1 MEESSTEGG
10 SCDAV
15 VLTSLRASPAKSRTR
30 REDEKKQDEE
40 EEASN
45 RVSPPLQD
53 VEMQDPPRDKGAAD
67 IEVEAHEVLAIGV
80 ARTTEVP
87 SIESERTRAELTE
100 GVRTPPAKE
109 EVEEGE
115 SLGSHMVECAK
126 LTNEWVEVNLVPRS
140 VCEADF
146 FLQAL
151 SCNA

>member
-1 MEESSTEGG
+1 M
-10 SCDAV
+10 
-15 VLTSLRASPAKSRTR
+15 SPAKSRAR
-30 REDEKKQDEE
+30 REEEEEKEEE

-45 RVSPPLQD
+45 RVSSPPHD

-109 EVEEGE
+109 EAEEGE

-126 LTNEWVEVNLVPRS
+126 LTHEWVEVSPF
-140 VCEADF
+140 A
-146 FLQAL
+146 AL
-151 SCNA
+151 LL